1 MKMKYTAPEIKVI
14 TFEAQ
19 DIITTSDIET
29 EDIEIL

>member
-1 MKMKYTAPEIKVI
+1 MKYTAPEIKVI
-14 TFEAQ
+14 AFEAQ